1 MAEIRKNEDQGRY
14 EVVVDGQVAGF
25 AEYRLVG
32 DAVMLPHTE
41 IKPEYEGQGLGGQVA
56 RFALDDV
63 RQLGRLVIPMCP
75 FIASYIRQH
84 PEYVDLVHPQ
94 QRGVFHL

>member
-1 MAEIRKNEDQGRY
+1 MTEIIKNEDQERY
-14 EVVVDGQVAGF
+14 EVRVDGQVAGF

-41 IKPEYEGQGLGGQVA
+41 IDPQYESQGLGGQVA

-63 RQLGRLVIPMCP
+63 RQMGRLAIPMCS
-75 FIASYIRQH
+75 FIASYIRHH
-84 PEYVDLVHPQ
+84 PEYADLVHPE

>member
-41 IKPEYEGQGLGGQVA
+41 IDPQYEGQGLGGQVA

-63 RQLGRLVIPMCP
+63 RQMGRLAIPMCP
-75 FIASYIRQH
+75 FIASYIRHH
-84 PEYVDLVHPQ
+84 PQYVDLVHPQ
-94 QRGVFHL
+94 QRGAFHL